1 MEAFPPHIPGKVIKN
16 DAFILFSY
24 LLSLCVHI
32 NIEFSADPAVMK
44 RIRRLTQGT
53 PISKNINNWKPEG
66 TLIAHFTEHTA
77 TINQLAISWDN
88 LLFASCSD
96 DGSVRIWDCSR
107 LERNVTNRS
116 RATYSQQGGR
126 IKCLT
131 FIEQTYSIAA
141 ASDNGS
147 IHVFR

>member
-1 MEAFPPHIPGKVIKN
+1 
-16 DAFILFSY
+16 
-24 LLSLCVHI
+24 
-32 NIEFSADPAVMK
+32 MK

-53 PISKNINNWKPEG
+53 PISKNINSWKPEG
-66 TLIAHFTEHTA
+66 TLVAHFTEHTA
-77 TINQLAISWDN
+77 TVNQLAISWDN

-96 DGSVRIWDCSR
+96 DGTVRIWDCSR
-107 LERNVTNRS
+107 FEKNVTNRS

-131 FIEQTYSIAA
+131 FIQQTYSIAA

>member
-1 MEAFPPHIPGKVIKN
+1 MILDVYSKV
-16 DAFILFSY
+16 LY
-24 LLSLCVHI
+24 
-32 NIEFSADPAVMK
+32 IEFSADPAVMK

-66 TLIAHFTEHTA
+66 TLVAHFTEHTA

-116 RATYSQQGGR
+116 RATYNQQGGR

>member
-1 MEAFPPHIPGKVIKN
+1 MEAFPALITE
-16 DAFILFSY
+16 FSEDV
-24 LLSLCVHI
+24 LLS
-32 NIEFSADPAVMK
+32 N
-44 RIRRLTQGT
+44 RLKKLSSVWALNVS
-53 PISKNINNWKPEG
+53 SKWKPEG
-66 TLIAHFTEHTA
+66 NLVAHYTEHTA
-77 TINQLAISWDN
+77 AINQLDISFDR

-131 FIEQTYSIAA
+131 FIQDTHSIAA

>member
-1 MEAFPPHIPGKVIKN
+1 
-16 DAFILFSY
+16 
-24 LLSLCVHI
+24 
-32 NIEFSADPAVMK
+32 MK
-44 RIRRLTQGT
+44 RIKKLTNSMSPTGT
-53 PISKNINNWKPEG
+53 LYNWKPEG

-77 TINQLAISWDN
+77 SINQLAISFDH

-116 RATYSQQGGR
+116 RATYSYQGGR
-126 IKCLT
+126 IKCIT
-131 FIEQTYSIAA
+131 FIQQTYSIAA

-147 IHVFR
+147 IHVFRYTNIKKVKPYSIDSFFFFF